1 MPFSKFLRIWSSFLS
16 ILLASKYL
24 QLNLKFRVVLRSLSM
39 GLIPTVLPP
48 PLLDVIDG
56 RSPTEF
62 ILFDQRQKYFGLAQN
77 NYGISSKTL
86 IFALSKSFR
95 SWPSLF
101 STYRRTDPECK
112 WGMIDIRITYLD
124 ERLTTITWA

>member
-1 MPFSKFLRIWSSFLS
+1 
-16 ILLASKYL
+16 
-24 QLNLKFRVVLRSLSM
+24 M

-62 ILFDQRQKYFGLAQN
+62 ILFDQRQKYFIKYYGLAQN
-77 NYGISSKTL
+77 NYGISSETL

-101 STYRRTDPECK
+101 STFRRTDPECK
-112 WGMIDIRITYLD
+112 WEMIDIRITYLD
-124 ERLTTITWA
+124 ERLTTIKWA